1 MSEYYIFRN
10 TNEQNIYL
18 RFIGNDRD
26 RFFTSAQRTLI
37 VDHILRKTPYWEG
50 KTEHS
55 KVNLFGMVLRFKN
68 NKYGS

>member
-1 MSEYYIFRN
+1 MIQIYVCRNFFIFIFRN
-10 TNEQNIYL
+10 SNQHRICL

-55 KVNLFGMVLRFKN
+55 KVSFI
-68 NKYGS
+68 

>member
-1 MSEYYIFRN
+1 MFVGVFFFRN
-10 TNEQNIYL
+10 SNQHRICL

-55 KVNLFGMVLRFKN
+55 KVSFI
-68 NKYGS
+68 